1 MKNKFLIGIVTF
13 FVAIG
18 FCIFFFNVTDS
29 VTKKKYYFNRKFSN
43 DSVLRFQKKNNKLN
57 EGEYV
62 MYVKSDSCLIER
74 DKKQIDESNVQYKF
88 YFFDF
93 DFSHNKIKEA
103 ILPTSS
109 YLLFYT
115 SNKMFYSIKFN
126 LFTYDFKIKNSRQ
139 ININF
144 FKVFNIKPL
153 SNSKTKFLCLGEY
166 LIGNK
171 YVTGFYI
178 VDINSQN
185 VNLVKEIQF
194 SEKSMI
200 LENFLIYSGD
210 FSSSF
215 EGDDIAYF
223 CDKFSKIYF
232 FDNTGTYL
240 KELNTKE
247 NVPLPKILT
256 NDKGDNFYSRGDTW
270 STNKAVYLNKKKVF
284 VFSGRSEFETN
295 IVIDEY
301 SYETLKYDKSYLV
314 NYNNYDS
321 KSIGNVRIDK
331 DNLIIAFNSD
341 YASFKFLK

>member
-18 FCIFFFNVTDS
+18 FCILFFNVTDS
-29 VTKKKYYFNRKFSN
+29 TTKKKYYFGRKFSK
-43 DSVLRFQKKNNKLN
+43 DSILRFKNSSNKLN

-74 DKKQIDESNVQYKF
+74 DKKQIDELNEEYKF

-93 DFSHNKIKEA
+93 NFKHKKIKEA

-109 YLLFYT
+109 YLLFYS
-115 SNKMFYSIKFN
+115 SNKMFYSVKFN
-126 LFTYDFKIKNSRQ
+126 LFAYDFEVKNSRK
-139 ININF
+139 ININS
-144 FKVFNIKPL
+144 FKVFNIKSL
-153 SNSKTKFLCLGEY
+153 FNSKTKFLCLGEY
-166 LIGNK
+166 PINNK
-171 YVTGFYI
+171 YVTGFYVI
-178 VDINSQN
+178 DINSEDI
-185 VNLVKEIQF
+185 NLIKEIQS

-215 EGDDIAYF
+215 QGNDIAYF
-223 CDKFSKIYF
+223 CDKYSKIYF
-232 FDNTGTYL
+232 FDSKGNYV

-270 STNKAVYLNKKKVF
+270 STNKGVYFNKKKIF
-284 VFSGRSEFETN
+284 VFSGRSEFETD

-301 SYETLKYDKSYLV
+301 SFESMKYDRSYLL
-314 NYNNYDS
+314 NYNNYS
-321 KSIGNVRIDK
+321 AKSIGNVRAEK
-331 DNLIIAFNSD
+331 DNVIITFNTD